1 MVSLAPLRFLGPAGS
16 GLAHS
21 PRCRRGLRHH
31 GLRPRRPPAPSLAA
45 APAPPRRHG
54 STHALPLLPWKRRGP
69 RRVRGVSGR
78 RTLQTCRGHR
88 LTVEVISCPLSCCF
102 SESSFVCVK
111 YLCSVWR
118 RPCLHGSLLGAV
130 NEDGRTS
137 SYSQCPSL

>member
-1 MVSLAPLRFLGPAGS
+1 MGVAVVSLAPLRLLGPAGS
-16 GLAHS
+16 GLAH
-21 PRCRRGLRHH
+21 PARCRRGLRHH
-31 GLRPRRPPAPSLAA
+31 GLRSRRPPAPSLAA

-102 SESSFVCVK
+102 SESSFVCEA
-111 YLCSVWR
+111 SVF
-118 RPCLHGSLLGAV
+118 CVEETLLAW
-130 NEDGRTS
+130 EPAW
-137 SYSQCPSL
+137 CCE